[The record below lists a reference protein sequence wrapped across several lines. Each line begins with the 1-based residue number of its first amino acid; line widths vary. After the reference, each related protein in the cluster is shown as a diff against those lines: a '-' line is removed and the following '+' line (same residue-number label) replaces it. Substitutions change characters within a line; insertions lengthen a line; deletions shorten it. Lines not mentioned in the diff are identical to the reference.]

1 MARVLLMSTME
12 KGHTNPVVGV
22 AQHLMRAGHR
32 VGWLC
37 IPQPAPQVRALG
49 VEIVPFDP
57 PPPPEHITGGEAL
70 AKLVRDEQQLHHWIK
85 TLLLDAV
92 PGQIEPVRQ
101 SLRAWRPDVVAPDP
115 MLYQGVIAAHLE
127 NIPVATISSSLNP
140 ITPETIDCPLTR
152 TIGKLRPQRDGLFAG
167 YGVPR
172 RFRVC
177 DWLAET
183 VSVVF
188 TTPHYAGRLADI
200 PPGVQL
206 VGPSVPIGPRG
217 DEPDFP
223 WHKLDPSRPLV
234 YASFGSQ
241 IYHQPE
247 VFSKVA
253 RATAGLG
260 VQLVLTAGELAD
272 TPWARALP
280 LHVLAVR
287 YSPQLSLLRR
297 ARAFVTHGGANSIME
312 ALHAGVPFLQSP
324 VCNDQ
329 FLQAEFVRASGAG
342 IVLDLYQ
349 SEEREITG
357 ALARLLKEESS
368 QRQAAGA
375 ISASYQANDGAKKA
389 ADLIAS
395 MA

>member
-37 IPQPAPQVRALG
+37 IPQSAAQVRALG

-70 AKLVRDEQQLHHWIK
+70 AALVRDEERLHHWIK

-92 PGQIEPVRQ
+92 PGQIEPVRR
-101 SLRAWRPDVVAPDP
+101 SLRAWKPDVVAPDP

-152 TIGKLRPQRDGLFAG
+152 TIARLRPQREALFAG
-167 YGVPR
+167 HGVPR

-177 DWLAET
+177 DWLAES
-183 VSVVF
+183 VNVVF
-188 TTPHYAGRLADI
+188 TTPQYAGSLADI

-206 VGPSVPIGPRG
+206 VGPSAPVGPRG
-217 DEPDFP
+217 DEPEFP

-260 VQLVLTAGELAD
+260 VQVVLTAGELAD
-272 TPWARALP
+272 TDWARALP
-280 LHVLAVR
+280 AHVLAVR

-297 ARAFVTHGGANSIME
+297 ARAFITHGGANSIME

-349 SEEREITG
+349 AAATD
-357 ALARLLKEESS
+357 LARALGDLIREESS
-368 QRQAAGA
+368 QRRAVTA
-375 ISASYQANDGAKKA
+375 IRDSYRANEGAKKA